1 MTIAVVHDRVLLRP
15 EDLEPSQS
23 GYAILGTFNPGAA
36 RYGDEI
42 ILLVRV
48 AEAPPVE
55 ELGPFVS
62 PRVEWDSGSMRWV
75 VDTFDRATVDASDP
89 RLLKFPDGR
98 VRLRYISHLRMLR
111 LRMDDLSIVAIS
123 SPEALMPREPWEEF
137 GIEDPRITQIGDTYY
152 ITYVAISREMGVA
165 TALMTTKDFKSFER
179 KGIIFPTENKDVVLL
194 PEKWNGHY
202 VAYHRP
208 VSSYMI
214 DLPSVET
221 SLSPD
226 TIYWGDH
233 HYLFGPRVGRWDSDR
248 VGAGPPP
255 LRVPGGWLLI
265 YHGVSPVTPE
275 SPVGRYCAGAV
286 FLDGDDPTHIISRS
300 ELPMLCPE
308 RAYEKEGF
316 APGVIF
322 PTGAIFAEIG
332 GELLLFSG
340 GADEVVSVLKVGVDS
355 ILEHLA
361 RAQQE

>member
-1 MTIAVVHDRVLLRP
+1 MTIPVLDDKVILRP
-15 EDLEPSQS
+15 ADLEPSQS
-23 GYAILGTFNPGAA
+23 GYAILGTFNPGVA
-36 RYGDEI
+36 RYGDDI

-55 ELGPFVS
+55 ESGPFVS
-62 PRVEWDSGSMRWV
+62 PRVEWDSGSMRYV
-75 VDTFDRATVDASDP
+75 VDTFDRDTVDASDP
-89 RLLKFPDGR
+89 RLLRFPDGR
-98 VRLRYISHLRMLR
+98 VRLRYISHLRLVRLNANDLTIQEILIPNELR
-111 LRMDDLSIVAIS
+111 PS
-123 SPEALMPREPWEEF
+123 ALWEEF

-152 ITYVAISREMGVA
+152 ITYVAISSQMGVA
-165 TALMTTKDFKSFER
+165 TALMTTKDFNSFER
-179 KGIIFPTENKDVVLL
+179 KGIIFPTENKDVVIL

-214 DLPSVET
+214 DLPSIET

-233 HYLFGPRVGRWDSDR
+233 HYLFGPREGSWDSVR

-255 LRVPGGWLLI
+255 LRVASGWLLI

-286 FLDGDDPTHIISRS
+286 LLDGENPTHLVSRV
-300 ELPMLCPE
+300 ELPLLCPE
-308 RAYEKEGF
+308 RSYEKEGF

-322 PTGAIFAEIG
+322 PTGAIYTENL
-332 GELLLFSG
+332 GELLLFCG
-340 GADEVVSVLKVGVDS
+340 GADEVVSVLKLKVDS
-355 ILEHLA
+355 ILERLA
-361 RAQQE
+361 RAPQE

>member
-1 MTIAVVHDRVLLRP
+1 MTIPILYDKVLLRP
-15 EDLEPSQS
+15 ADLEPSQS
-23 GYAILGTFNPGAA
+23 GYAILGTFNPGVA
-36 RYGDEI
+36 RYGDDI
-42 ILLVRV
+42 MLMVRV

-55 ELGPFVS
+55 ETGRFVS
-62 PRVEWDSGSMRWV
+62 PRAEWDSGSTRWV
-75 VDTFDRATVDASDP
+75 TDTFDRGSVDASDP
-89 RLLKFPDGR
+89 RLLRFPDGR
-98 VRLRYISHLRMLR
+98 VRLRYISHLRLVRLNGIDLTIEEILIPNELR
-111 LRMDDLSIVAIS
+111 PSAS
-123 SPEALMPREPWEEF
+123 WEEF

-152 ITYVAISREMGVA
+152 ITYVAISPEMGVA

-179 KGIIFPTENKDVVLL
+179 KGIIFPTENKDVVIL
-194 PEKWNGHY
+194 PEKWNGCY

-208 VSSYMI
+208 VSNYMI

-233 HYLFGPRVGRWDSDR
+233 HYLFGPREGRWDSVR

-255 LRVPGGWLLI
+255 LRVPSGWLLI
-265 YHGVSPVTPE
+265 YHGVSPATPE
-275 SPVGRYCAGAV
+275 NPVGRYCAGAV
-286 FLDGDDPTHIISRS
+286 LLDGENPTHLLSRS

-308 RAYEKEGF
+308 RSYEKEGF

-322 PTGAIFAEIG
+322 PTGAIYTENR
-332 GELLLFSG
+332 GELLLFCGS
-340 GADEVVSVLKVGVDS
+340 ADEVVSVFKVEVDS